1 MVPLR
6 QDHGLHVSFPQVHV
20 HQLLPESFFLYWGM
34 SSAQRTLLVDQIP
47 CDSPTLGHYMVLIHL
62 LPVPSSW
69 GHNRGRTNVENLL
82 PQTCFPIMA
91 KPNTLI
97 PTHKLA
103 HMLSHRK
110 IHTLYTDTCRD
121 RYIHT
126 HSDTH
131 KHGHTHIKV
140 PKHAIASS
148 KLFLSPPLII
158 LYFDG
163 LYWVLIWLDS
173 KSPWGQ
179 ISGHICERLSRLSKV
194 RRRALN
200 GGLTIS
206 QLQF

>member
-97 PTHKLA
+97 PTHRLA

-140 PKHAIASS
+140 PKHAWMHTYIHT
-148 KLFLSPPLII
+148 
-158 LYFDG
+158 
-163 LYWVLIWLDS
+163 
-173 KSPWGQ
+173 Q
-179 ISGHICERLSRLSKV
+179 
-194 RRRALN
+194 
-200 GGLTIS
+200 
-206 QLQF
+206 